1 MNRIMKNMILVL
13 CTAVLLFCSSV
24 SAFAEVELPDGTVA
38 GLPEKLTVMD
48 EEGNAVDSENGEYFF
63 VVENMVPGEVYSKNI
78 QIMNLREDKAYHI
91 YFYALPIDKR
101 GEIDLENECSARITL
116 EGEEVYEGPVTGKGS
131 VDMTQTPIDLGLYI
145 PGQSRTLNC
154 SVSWDAENAGGFIDY
169 GHKLIDE
176 NGTTI
181 IREGSGYHSIYGEV
195 RFQWIF
201 YAVVDEDYHPPET
214 GLSLFNARTEI
225 VLLSFMGVLICGML
239 VLVVVRKKKES
250 NRKES
255 E

>member
-1 MNRIMKNMILVL
+1 MNKIMKKMILIS

-38 GLPEKLTVMD
+38 GLPEELTVMD
-48 EEGNAVDSENGEYFF
+48 EDGNSVDSDNGEYFF
-63 VVENMVPGEVYSKNI
+63 EVEDMKPGEVYSKNI

-91 YFYALPIDKR
+91 YFYAAPVDKS
-101 GEIDLENECSARITL
+101 GEIDLENECTAIITL
-116 EGEEVYEGPVTGKGS
+116 DGEQVYEGLVTGKGS
-131 VDMTQTPIDLGLYI
+131 VDMTQTPIDLGLYV

-154 SVSWDAENAGGFIDY
+154 SVSWDEEDAGGFIDY

-181 IREGSGYHSIYGEV
+181 IREGSGDNSIYGEV
-195 RFQWIF
+195 RFKWIF
-201 YAVVDEDYHPPET
+201 YAVVDEDYKPPKT
-214 GLSLFNARTEI
+214 GLSLFDAKTEI
-225 VLLSFMGVLICGML
+225 ILLSSMSVLICGML
-239 VLVVVRKKKES
+239 VLIVVKKRKN